1 MELRGAPVPHFASLM
16 RPTDESPT
24 MVMNPLASR
33 LLQDGL
39 DMHRRGAVADAAARY
54 SQILKFEPQNVDAL
68 CLLGMACG
76 QLKRFAEAV
85 DLLRKAV
92 KLAPKHAPAH
102 NLLGSALKEIGRNE
116 EALASFNRAISH
128 QPDLVEAY
136 VHRADLLMALNRWA
150 EAVETYDRALAVRP
164 NFFQGWCNRGVALE
178 RMGRLEEAIASYD
191 RALALRADLTAAHAN
206 RGNALA
212 ALGRHQA
219 AVDSFDRAL
228 AIEPDFPELHLN
240 RGNSLTRLGRHEQ
253 ALANYDRVL
262 AIRSDMAE
270 AEFGRGIVFRDQ
282 TRFEDAVRCFDRAIE
297 LNRNDAVR
305 GLFHSHRAEA
315 LNLLGRFE
323 EAFADVSRCLE
334 VAPND
339 NEALYAV
346 SLVEL
351 LHGRWREAWPRYE
364 RRIALKIGIPEGF
377 SPPPWP
383 PWRGERLQDELL
395 VLRGEQGLGDH
406 LLFSCFGAHLA
417 KLGYRIA
424 LWTKPSLEPL
434 LRTVPGVEHVVCN
447 TAALEGSRDLRW
459 TSMMSVPG
467 ILGLT
472 PETAPRNGP
481 FLAAEP
487 DRVAAWR
494 QRLGD
499 HGFKVGIAWQNAGA
513 SHLDKL
519 RSIPLREFV
528 ALSDIPDVRLISL
541 QKGRGVEEIQT
552 VGFDARIETLGDDF
566 DTGGGAFLDTAAVMM
581 NLDLIVTPC
590 NAIAHVAGALG
601 RPTFVALMHVPEWRW
616 LLDRDDSP
624 WYPATRLFRQS
635 RAGDWSGVFAR
646 IADAVRALAAQAS

>member
-1 MELRGAPVPHFASLM
+1 
-16 RPTDESPT
+16 
-24 MVMNPLASR
+24 MNPLASR

-54 SQILKFEPQNVDAL
+54 TQILKFEPKNVDAL
-68 CLLGMACG
+68 CLLGLACG
-76 QLKRFAEAV
+76 ELKRFAEAI

-102 NLLGSALKEIGRNE
+102 NLLGSALKEIGRSE
-116 EALASFNRAISH
+116 EALTSFNRAISH
-128 QPDLVEAY
+128 QPDLMESY
-136 VHRADLLMALNRWA
+136 VNRAELLMALNRWA
-150 EAVETYDRALAVRP
+150 ETVETYDRALAVRP

-219 AVDSFDRAL
+219 AVESFDQAL
-228 AIEPDFPELHLN
+228 ATQPDFPELHLN

-253 ALANYDRVL
+253 ALASYDRAL
-262 AIRSDMAE
+262 AIRPDMAE

-315 LNLLGRFE
+315 LNLLGRFQ

-339 NEALYAV
+339 DEALYAV
-346 SLVEL
+346 SLIEL
-351 LHGRWREAWPRYE
+351 LHGRWREAWPKYE

-383 PWRGERLQDELL
+383 AWRGERLQNELL

-434 LRTVPGVEHVVCN
+434 LRTVPGVERVVSDI
-447 TAALEGSRDLRW
+447 AAFEGSHDLRW

-467 ILGLT
+467 ALGAT
-472 PETAPRNGP
+472 PETVPRNGP

-487 DRVAAWR
+487 DRVSAWR
-494 QRLGD
+494 DRLGS

-519 RSIPLREFV
+519 RSIPLREFA
-528 ALSDIPDVRLISL
+528 ALSEIPGVRLISL
-541 QKGRGVEEIQT
+541 QKGRGVEEIPA
-552 VGFDARIETLGDDF
+552 VGFRERIETLGDDF
-566 DTGGGAFLDTAAVMM
+566 DAGGGAFLDSAAVMA

-590 NAIAHVAGALG
+590 NAIAHLAGALG

-616 LLDRDDSP
+616 LLDREDSP

-635 RAGDWSGVFAR
+635 RAGDWPGVFAR
-646 IADAVRALAAQAS
+646 ITDAVRAYASGELNHAASRSGAPSDPA